1 MDAFFNCYMWYFPLL
16 AIFEYIL
23 INKKRIF
30 AAENGKLSSPIDEE
44 KANDY
49 RVSIFFAII
58 VFLPMIL
65 IVGFRD
71 QWFADTALYV
81 KTYLSIPEDIN
92 DFSTFLVDE
101 KEPGF
106 RIFTYIIKLFVHD
119 NFQIWLLIIS
129 IIQFMCLLLTYR
141 RYTSEIV
148 ACAFFFFASTDM
160 WSWSMNGMRQ
170 FLVATIIFAL
180 TPLLISGKSRN
191 IIVFVALVLLLTTF
205 HQSCLIVIPL
215 YLAALG
221 KPFNKKTVSVLIL
234 CVLAVV
240 FINQFTSIM
249 DLALEDSNYSQ
260 VTTQMLEDD
269 GVNPFRALFYSI
281 PAILAIIFKNRF
293 NENTPK
299 IISVSVNM
307 SLITMGLYLVAMV
320 TSGIY
325 IGRLPIYFS
334 LFNYILLPW
343 EINNFFKNNKL
354 ITAFVI
360 VLIYIVFFV
369 FQMMTWDMI

>member
-1 MDAFFNCYMWYFPLL
+1 
-16 AIFEYIL
+16 
-23 INKKRIF
+23 
-30 AAENGKLSSPIDEE
+30 
-44 KANDY
+44 
-49 RVSIFFAII
+49 
-58 VFLPMIL
+58 
-65 IVGFRD
+65 
-71 QWFADTALYV
+71 
-81 KTYLSIPEDIN
+81 
-92 DFSTFLVDE
+92 
-101 KEPGF
+101 
-106 RIFTYIIKLFVHD
+106 
-119 NFQIWLLIIS
+119 
-129 IIQFMCLLLTYR
+129 MCLLLTYR

-170 FLVATIIFAL
+170 FLAATIIFAL

-191 IIVFVALVLLLTTF
+191 IIVFIALVLLLTTF

-215 YLAALG
+215 YLATLG

-260 VTTQMLEDD
+260 VTTQMLEDN
-269 GVNPFRALFYSI
+269 GANPLRVLFYSI

-299 IISVSVNM
+299 IISISVNM

-343 EINNFFKNNKL
+343 EINNFFKNNKF

-360 VLIYIVFFV
+360 VLVYIVFFV
-369 FQMMTWDMI
+369 FQMMSWDMI